1 MLLSCIK
8 AEQMKLRRSFIW
20 IAFFLLPLI
29 PAVMGMKN
37 YLNNLELL
45 TSGWYSLW
53 TQETLFYSNF
63 FFGPMI
69 AIYCAYLWRVENFHH
84 NRNAL
89 MTAPVP
95 ISWIFLGKFISAFSV
110 AVLTQLWVGVL
121 FIATGKAAGLPGLPP
136 LTILFWLIRGL
147 FGALAV
153 TALQCLLSM
162 VIRSFALPIGLAAIG
177 SIVGLLVSNTGFR
190 CFYPYSLMIVG
201 MNANRSEDMLGGL
214 AVSFTASTLLYTLI
228 FLTLSILILK
238 RTDVKA

>member
-1 MLLSCIK
+1 MLLACIK
-8 AEQMKLRRSFIW
+8 AEQLKLKRSFIW

-29 PAVMGMKN
+29 PAFMGMNN
-37 YLNNLELL
+37 YLANLDLL

-95 ISWIFLGKFISAFSV
+95 VSQIFLGKFACAFST
-110 AVLTQLWVGVL
+110 AVLTQIWVGVL
-121 FIATGKAAGLPGLPP
+121 FVFTGKAAGLAGLPP
-136 LTILFWLIRGL
+136 LSIFFWLIRGL
-147 FGALAV
+147 LGGLAV

-162 VIRSFALPIGLAAIG
+162 VIRSFALPIGLAALG
-177 SIVGLLVSNTGFR
+177 SIAGLLITSAGFG
-190 CFYPYSLMIVG
+190 CFYPYSLMILG
-201 MNANRSEDMLGGL
+201 MNANRTEDMLGGSAL
-214 AVSFTASTLLYTLI
+214 PFVASSLLYTLLFSAAAI
-228 FLTLSILILK
+228 WILK
-238 RTDVKA
+238 HTDVKA

>member
-1 MLLSCIK
+1 M
-8 AEQMKLRRSFIW
+8 
-20 IAFFLLPLI
+20 
-29 PAVMGMKN
+29 
-37 YLNNLELL
+37 
-45 TSGWYSLW
+45 
-53 TQETLFYSNF
+53 
-63 FFGPMI
+63 
-69 AIYCAYLWRVENFHH
+69 
-84 NRNAL
+84 
-89 MTAPVP
+89 
-95 ISWIFLGKFISAFSV
+95 
-110 AVLTQLWVGVL
+110 GVL

-214 AVSFTASTLLYTLI
+214 AVSFTASALLYTLI